1 MPFMDGFAATELIR
15 AFETKAMGAVKN
27 DAEVVPHIPILAV
40 SSTVVERETD
50 TSRLEWMGGS

>member
-1 MPFMDGFAATELIR
+1 MDGFAATELIR

-50 TSRLEWMGGS
+50 TSMLEWMGGS